1 MQTKTTRGHS
11 SPTRLENMTFWQGLG
26 QTGSVNSHSHFAEQ
40 FGNVAKTKG
49 VPPNTTCPWRCL
61 PQKSK
66 LWYRRVGDVHCS
78 IVFNSENVE
87 TTEGHEYKTEK

>member
-11 SPTRLENMTFWQGLG
+11 FPTRLENMTFWQGLG

-49 VPPNTTCPWRCL
+49 VPQHHL
-61 PQKSK
+61 PLEVSAPEKQA
-66 LWYRRVGDVHCS
+66 LHRRVGDVHCS

-87 TTEGHEYKTEK
+87 TTEGHE